1 MTTQQNTIMKKAR
14 TIMRFLGGF
23 PPQKELEQPSEDQQ
37 NSLRDGLSFDAAWYV
52 ATYGDSF
59 SSNEQPLQHY
69 ETIGWKK
76 GFNPTPLFDVTWYL
90 KRYADVAEAGLEPY
104 KHFIEHGL
112 AEGRNPTA
120 LFDAQ
125 WYLDNYPDVQAVGCN
140 PYSHFMEHGW
150 REGRNPGPDFDTQ
163 WYLSEYPDVA
173 QGGVNPYL
181 HYLEYGIKEGRFPYR
196 PLKQDKISV
205 DALEW
210 FDAEWYAEQY
220 PEVWDS
226 ELTPYEH
233 FVTIGWHAGYNPHPL
248 FDTRWYLE
256 HVGNPE
262 NKNPIDLLV
271 AQTVTEHEKGARNA
285 NFDWPLAQKKY
296 GGASGLLPA
305 VYTPPDR
312 VYFESDSEAEFEKKL
327 QAADIVSFDIFDT
340 ALFRNVEL
348 PISVFEIWDNRF
360 ASRFPDLQHRL
371 CDIRFCA
378 EREAREI
385 QYAKNK
391 TYEIMID
398 DIFDVI
404 KEELGIDDVAKD
416 MLMRGEMQVERE
428 VLRANPQVLSW
439 SRKAEAAGKK
449 VIFVSDM
456 YLPADFLRSVLEA
469 QGYYKPEVYVSGEHL
484 SSKGDKKLFG
494 IVENKIQTPGTR
506 ILHIGDNFV
515 SDKKHPEECGWSAV
529 HYKKE
534 CHYLPF
540 ARQLVKNPLT
550 HAANLTTSI
559 ALGLSHTHRAKIA
572 SSTME
577 WKQKLAQNIG
587 YELLGPFVLG
597 FTAWIIT
604 QAKKTHSDKIMFLA
618 RDGFLPFQI
627 FNRIAKDRKLEC
639 EAYYVAASR
648 RLLYNT
654 QFSTHE
660 KILDFVNSGN
670 FTIETTLVSYMDM
683 FNLVEEEF
691 MPIAKEH
698 GFLTSEDRFFK
709 SSNYG
714 LEFEGVIN
722 KIRPVIEALSDKII
736 EKAEK
741 SFETLVDYYRSEMK
755 IINSANK
762 ISIVDLGWSGTMVR
776 PLSNI
781 LKAVDPRAE
790 FSALF
795 FALTS
800 HANVVMPETIP
811 TKAYFFDR
819 ESWSSAGAPYVVPN
833 TQQATALIGASPSL
847 LEILISAN
855 YTTVFKIEKNN
866 EGFSQFR
873 FEDTYNVSQREF
885 LAEAHKACIEFVEDA
900 LPLLP
905 EDIGTWNFK
914 DIIAHGWNRILSSP
928 GEDEAAFL
936 GAFPHR
942 VEASGR
948 GVDAT
953 LVMPSK
959 NNVDPNVLQ
968 DEYVHSAWPAG
979 WFACLNDRARASF
992 LTKV

>member
-1 MTTQQNTIMKKAR
+1 MTKQQKTIMKKAR

-23 PPQKELEQPSEDQQ
+23 PPQKELEQPSDDQQ
-37 NSLRDGLSFDAAWYV
+37 SSLRDGLSFDAAWYV

-59 SSNEQPLQHY
+59 ASNEQPLQHY

-90 KRYADVAEAGLEPY
+90 KRYTDVADAGLEPY

-163 WYLSEYPDVA
+163 WYLSEYSDVA
-173 QGGVNPYL
+173 QEGVNPYL
-181 HYLEYGIKEGRFPYR
+181 HYLEYGIKEGRFPCR

-210 FDAEWYAEQY
+210 FDAEWYAKQY

-296 GGASGLLPA
+296 GGASGLLPVA
-305 VYTPPDR
+305 YSPPDR
-312 VYFESDSEAEFEKKL
+312 VYFDSDSEAEFEKKL

-428 VLRANPQVLSW
+428 VLRANPQVLAW

-534 CHYLPF
+534 SHYLPF

-559 ALGLSHTHRAKIA
+559 ALGLSHTHRAKIS

-587 YELLGPFVLG
+587 YELLGPIVLG
-597 FTAWIIT
+597 FTGWVIE
-604 QAKKTHSDKIMFLA
+604 QAKKTSSDKVMFLA
-618 RDGFLPFQI
+618 RDGLLPFEV
-627 FNRIAKDRKLEC
+627 FKRIAKDRELETDAC
-639 EAYYVAASR
+639 YVAASR

-654 QFSTHE
+654 QFSTKEDVE
-660 KILDFVNSGN
+660 KFVKAGN
-670 FTIETTLVSYMDM
+670 FIIGTTLAVYMDM
-683 FNLVEEEF
+683 FNLREEDY
-691 MPIAKEH
+691 MPVAREY
-698 GFLTSEDRFFK
+698 GFTSPQDTIFDG
-709 SSNYG
+709 SNYG
-714 LEFEGVIN
+714 PNYHVGLEKLI
-722 KIRPVIEALSDKII
+722 KIMDILTDKVIEESQKNR
-736 EKAEK
+736 K
-741 SFETLVDYYRSEMK
+741 TLVGYYKKEVGDVGCG
-755 IINSANK
+755 N
-762 ISIVDLGWSGTMVR
+762 ISIIDLGWSGTLVA
-776 PLSNI
+776 PLSDL
-781 LKAVDPRAE
+781 LKSYNGKLK
-790 FSALF
+790 FSAF
-795 FALTS
+795 FFGLTA
-800 HANVVMPETIP
+800 HANIVMPDTLP
-811 TKAYFFDR
+811 TKGYFFDR
-819 ESWSSAGAPYVVPN
+819 DQWTGARVP
-833 TQQATALIGASPSL
+833 LDVPGPKEKIRIIEASPSL

-855 YTTVFKIEKNN
+855 HTTVIKIEEN
-866 EGFSQFR
+866 EGGFSKIHAQ
-873 FEDTYNVSQREF
+873 DTYSVEQREF
-885 LAEAHKACIEFVEDA
+885 LTEAHKACMEFVEDA
-900 LPLLP
+900 LALLP
-905 EDIGTWNFK
+905 DDIGTWNFN
-914 DIIAHGWNRILSSP
+914 DVITHGWNRLLSSP
-928 GEDEAAFL
+928 SEDEAQLL

-942 VEASGR
+942 VEASGL
-948 GVDAT
+948 GADTT
-953 LVMPSK
+953 LVLPVK
-959 NNVDPNVLQ
+959 NSADVDVMW
-968 DEYVHSAWPAG
+968 DEYTYGAWPAG